1 MKKSL
6 YILVLCLVLSCFTM
20 LFSACANKDNNETME
35 KVNMDIKKNNEVNL
49 NIMVTDKF
57 LYFMTKDIV
66 NDKHFVQYMF
76 KNKEEEFNYIYS
88 KDSLN
93 NISKQDLFIYNGAG
107 LEPWINEFLDKL
119 NKSKVGVINISRG
132 INLLSY
138 NKQVKYKNLV
148 LKNNPYYW
156 LNIDNYKIAL
166 LNIKNSIQDKDPR
179 NRDYYEKNFSNK
191 LKELEGYEKRFK
203 EIGNKFKNYTMLYSE
218 DDLEYLIRY
227 SNMKVTKLTGG
238 EGDEYLEEK
247 IKDTKNI
254 VFLYS
259 NDEELKKNEELLK
272 KYNVK
277 TVKLIVYQENMDY
290 INILKYNINN
300 LEAILK
306 NS

>member
-1 MKKSL
+1 
-6 YILVLCLVLSCFTM
+6 M

-57 LYFMTKDIV
+57 LYFMTKNIV

-88 KDSLN
+88 EDSLN

-238 EGDEYLEEK
+238 ESDEYLEEK

>member
-1 MKKSL
+1 
-6 YILVLCLVLSCFTM
+6 M

-203 EIGNKFKNYTMLYSE
+203 EIGNKFKNYTMFYSE

>member
-1 MKKSL
+1 
-6 YILVLCLVLSCFTM
+6 M

-191 LKELEGYEKRFK
+191 LKELEGY
-203 EIGNKFKNYTMLYSE
+203 
-218 DDLEYLIRY
+218 
-227 SNMKVTKLTGG
+227 
-238 EGDEYLEEK
+238 
-247 IKDTKNI
+247 
-254 VFLYS
+254 
-259 NDEELKKNEELLK
+259 
-272 KYNVK
+272 
-277 TVKLIVYQENMDY
+277 
-290 INILKYNINN
+290 
-300 LEAILK
+300 
-306 NS
+306 